1 VSTSVLDAI
10 LPYSETLSQV
20 VAVGNGC
27 VRLHPFDGGKTKAPF
42 QRMAGIATAAHWQIA
57 GNGSQDQLHLFRT
70 LRIEGVTVVARRI
83 TTRGTLVVKSKR
95 PSASVF
101 AEARSPICSTQAS
114 GIGVPPGSTTNPE
127 TCCNSSSKRRS
138 C

>member
-1 VSTSVLDAI
+1 
-10 LPYSETLSQV
+10 
-20 VAVGNGC
+20 
-27 VRLHPFDGGKTKAPF
+27 
-42 QRMAGIATAAHWQIA
+42 MAGIATAAHWQIA

-114 GIGVPPGSTTNPE
+114 GIGVPRIDNESGDLLQLQQQKALLLSWRQVLPF
-127 TCCNSSSKRRS
+127 RRDREDYRHRHCS
-138 C
+138 HPLHPN